1 MGWVVMRIWPL
12 RRPVFFFIFSVSF
25 INLTYITRLLTDL
38 LYHAHTY
45 ITYSCSCYINI
56 ISSHSYHPLILILII
71 LILMILINIIIT
83 SHAICSIAGFILTI
97 KR

>member
-38 LYHAHTY
+38 LYHAHTD
-45 ITYSCSCYINI
+45 ITYSCSCYFNI
-56 ISSHSYHPLILILII
+56 ISSHSLILII
-71 LILMILINIIIT
+71 LILMILINIIL
-83 SHAICSIAGFILTI
+83 SHLTPSVLLSDLF
-97 KR
+97 